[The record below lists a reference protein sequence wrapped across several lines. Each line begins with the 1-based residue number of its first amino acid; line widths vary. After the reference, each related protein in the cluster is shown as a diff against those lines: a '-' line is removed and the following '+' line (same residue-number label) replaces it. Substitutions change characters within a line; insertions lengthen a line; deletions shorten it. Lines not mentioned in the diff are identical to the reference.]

1 MPPAVRITALISTN
15 AFALDVELCSLKHA
29 HFLYRANID
38 NRRFPFNR
46 FDKATYIGAEQMRR
60 ITRDQDTHQNEV

>member
-1 MPPAVRITALISTN
+1 MSPRNSHHCFDLYKCLC
-15 AFALDVELCSLKHA
+15 FDVELCSLKHA